1 MSHSTQKSKTTTQKF
16 IEILDIVDNIV
27 LLASGNACSII
38 EVQATNFA
46 LLSQEEQDSR
56 VLSYSSL
63 LNSLSFPIQ
72 IFIRSK
78 KIDISSYL
86 KLLDLEVEK
95 SQNQLLKTQINS
107 YKDFVQEL
115 VKVNIVLDKKFYIVL
130 PYTGMESG
138 INMSRENFFLSAK
151 SKLLTKAE
159 SLHSM
164 LRRMNLS
171 ARTLDKDELTKLFH
185 EIYNGDFEQPGE
197 ISQNAQ
203 KDMVPLVDIIAPS
216 SAEVD
221 FNFIRVGERFYKTFF
236 IVGYP
241 RYVSPNWLSPV
252 IDFNHSLNISM
263 FVYPTSSS
271 DVLSDLRRKTA
282 EMEATISSQI
292 DQGLVIDA
300 KVQAALEDAEGLTE
314 ELAKGMERFFQM
326 SLYITLYSESLP
338 ELEQS
343 SKRLESTLSSLLIL
357 PKLSTLQME
366 DGFKSTIPYGTDNL
380 FLTRNMDT
388 TSLAS
393 TFPFT
398 SATLTQDKGIVYG
411 LNQQN
416 GSLIIFDRFSLENA
430 NEVVFGKSGS
440 GKSFLIKLEAM
451 RQFMFGTEIIII
463 DPEGEYESIAKI
475 LGGEYVS
482 FTAGSPVKINPFDLS
497 GMYVE
502 GENELGLKILSL
514 HGLLRIVLGELDA
527 VHDAILDRALVETYR
542 QKGITTDPAT
552 QKNKPPLMEDLYK
565 ILLGME
571 DPNASELALRL
582 EKFIK
587 GSLSGLFNQQSNFD
601 IKNPFTAFS
610 VKALEDELRPIA
622 MHIILDF
629 VWTKVRKS
637 LKKRLLILDEAW
649 YLTKYEDS
657 ASFVYGIAKRA
668 RKYYLALT
676 TATQDVQDFLSTD
689 YGKAIL
695 SNSSIQI
702 LLKQSPTE
710 IDTVSKIFYLSHGE
724 KDLLTSVG
732 VGEGLFFAGQSHV
745 VVKIVAAP
753 YEKELA
759 TSNPQEIKE
768 MQERNTLSQLNTAPQ
783 GPSTPQADPTTIPSQ
798 PQRQTVT
805 PTVKPE
811 SPTIQPKPMIEQPME
826 TTIPTGPM
834 INNAPSV
841 QNTKEPEEIF

>member
-1 MSHSTQKSKTTTQKF
+1 MFFNKKKKEINLRQPADQGSISPTETIQKGM
-16 IEILDIVDNIV
+16 V
-27 LLASGNACSII
+27 
-38 EVQATNFA
+38 
-46 LLSQEEQDSR
+46 
-56 VLSYSSL
+56 SL
-63 LNSLSFPIQ
+63 T
-72 IFIRSK
+72 
-78 KIDISSYL
+78 D
-86 KLLDLEVEK
+86 V
-95 SQNQLLKTQINS
+95 
-107 YKDFVQEL
+107 
-115 VKVNIVLDKKFYIVL
+115 
-130 PYTGMESG
+130 
-138 INMSRENFFLSAK
+138 
-151 SKLLTKAE
+151 
-159 SLHSM
+159 
-164 LRRMNLS
+164 
-171 ARTLDKDELTKLFH
+171 
-185 EIYNGDFEQPGE
+185 
-197 ISQNAQ
+197 
-203 KDMVPLVDIIAPS
+203 IAPS
-216 SAEVD
+216 SVEVD
-221 FNFIRVGERFYKTFF
+221 FNYIRVGERFYKTFF

-252 IDFNHSLNISM
+252 IDFDHSLNISM
-263 FVYPTSSS
+263 FIYPTSSS

-292 DQGLVIDA
+292 DHGLVVDA
-300 KVQAALEDAEGLTE
+300 KIQAALEDAQGLTE
-314 ELAKGMERFFQM
+314 ELAKGIERFFQM
-326 SLYITLYSESLP
+326 SLYIALYSESLA
-338 ELEQS
+338 ELEQA

-357 PKLSTLQME
+357 PKLATLQME
-366 DGFKSTIPYGTDNL
+366 EGFKSTIPFGTDNL

-398 SATLTQDKGIVYG
+398 SATLTQDKGIMYG

-440 GKSFLIKLEAM
+440 GKSFLIKLESM

-463 DPEGEYESIAKI
+463 DPEGEYEAITRT

-482 FTAGSPVKINPFDLS
+482 FTASASIKINPFDLS

-527 VHDAILDRALVETYR
+527 THDAILDRALVETYR

-552 QKNKPPLMEDLYK
+552 QKRQPPLMEDLYK
-565 ILLGME
+565 ALLGME
-571 DPNASELALRL
+571 DNKANELALRL

-622 MHIILDF
+622 MHIVLDF

-649 YLTKYEDS
+649 YLMKYEDS

-710 IDTVSKIFYLSHGE
+710 IDTVSQIFYLSQGE
-724 KDLLTSVG
+724 KELLLSVG
-732 VGEGLFFAGQSHV
+732 VGEGLFFAGLSHV

-753 YEKELA
+753 YEKDLA
-759 TSNPQEIKE
+759 TSNPQEKLE
-768 MQERNTLSQLNTAPQ
+768 MQERNAALEPVTVPQ
-783 GPSTPQADPTTIPSQ
+783 DVPIPQVNPMEIPSQ
-798 PQRQTVT
+798 PTS
-805 PTVKPE
+805 PPAE
-811 SPTIQPKPMIEQPME
+811 SNSALTIEPSPLQQPP
-826 TTIPTGPM
+826 IPTAQPQTATAQPITSMNQGNFSIPK
-834 INNAPSV
+834 S
-841 QNTKEPEEIF
+841 EPEIF